1 MTRDRRYRFREDDL
15 AIIKKVAPRVDSS
28 LQALFM
34 LAGAGL
40 FYKGVCLGHQAICQ
54 AFGGK
59 IVHAKHLMHGK
70 TSQVKIVSKSN
81 LFKGIKSGFT
91 AARYHSLTADPDSLP
106 SELKVTAQ
114 DVDDQEIMAV
124 ENSDKSIYGVQFHP
138 ELIMTEDG
146 KKIIENFLE
155 E

>member
-106 SELKVTAQ
+106 SELKVTDRVLTIKKLWPWRIAT
-114 DVDDQEIMAV
+114 
-124 ENSDKSIYGVQFHP
+124 SQFMGCSFT
-138 ELIMTEDG
+138 L
-146 KKIIENFLE
+146 NQ
-155 E
+155 

>member
-59 IVHAKHLMHGK
+59 IVHAKQLMHGK
-70 TSQVKIVSKSN
+70 TSQVKIVSQSD
-81 LFKGIKSGFT
+81 LFKGIKNGFR
-91 AARYHSLTADPDSLP
+91 AAKDHSLTSDPDSLP
-106 SELKVTAQ
+106 SELKVIAQ
-114 DVDDQEIMAV
+114 DVEDQEIMAV

-138 ELIMTEDG
+138 ESIMTPNGID
-146 KKIIENFLE
+146 IIRNFLGV
-155 E
+155 

>member
-59 IVHAKHLMHGK
+59 IVHAKQLMHGK
-70 TSQVKIVSKSN
+70 TSQVKIVSQSDF
-81 LFKGIKSGFT
+81 FKGIKNGFR
-91 AARYHSLTADPDSLP
+91 AAKDHSLTSDPDSLP
-106 SELKVTAQ
+106 SELKVIAQ
-114 DVDDQEIMAV
+114 YVEDQEIMAV
-124 ENSDKSIYGVQFHP
+124 ENSDKSIYGCSFTLNQ
-138 ELIMTEDG
+138 
-146 KKIIENFLE
+146 
-155 E
+155 